1 MRIPTGLFNICIV
14 IDTREKILTAM
25 FSDVHLNGFQ
35 GLRADKVITEIGVT
49 KGALYHYFPTKQ
61 SIGLSII
68 DEMIEPMYL
77 TFYNELD
84 VWQNNPIDKLQQHL
98 SWLKN
103 KTDDKSAC
111 LGCPLNN
118 LVQEMS
124 PVDEQFRL
132 RLERIVNVMHQ
143 STSKALSA
151 GQANN
156 FVKSDFDCDSFAWFY
171 LSAIE
176 GASSMSKVTKSAF
189 TYAMVLNQLK
199 QILET
204 LRED

>member
-1 MRIPTGLFNICIV
+1 M
-14 IDTREKILTAM
+14 IDTREKILMAM

-35 GLRADKVITEIGVT
+35 GLRADKVITELGVT

-84 VWQNNPIDKLQQHL
+84 VWQHNPIDKLQQHL
-98 SWLKN
+98 SWLKS
-103 KTDDKSAC
+103 KTDDKAAC

-132 RLERIVNVMHQ
+132 KLDRIVSTMHQ
-143 STSKALSA
+143 SISKALRK
-151 GQANN
+151 GQAKN
-156 FVKSDFDCDSFAWFY
+156 FVKTDFDCDSMAWFF
-171 LSAIE
+171 LSAVE
-176 GASSMSKVTKSAF
+176 GASSMSKVTKSAL
-189 TYAMVLNQLK
+189 TYSMALNQLH
-199 QILET
+199 QVLET
-204 LRED
+204 LRNI